1 MHNYNFIIESLIRI
15 ILYLEFI
22 NSKQSFVEL
31 MLDLD
36 NHKFELD
43 ALKSARKKNSFN
55 FIEYENFKITSNQ
68 VCVNLFT

>member
-1 MHNYNFIIESLIRI
+1 MNAIFKVFRIR
-15 ILYLEFI
+15 L
-22 NSKQSFVEL
+22 KQSFVEL

-36 NHKFELD
+36 NHKFELYV
-43 ALKSARKKNSFN
+43 LKSARKKNSFN

>member
-31 MLDLD
+31 MLDLH

-43 ALKSARKKNSFN
+43 ALKSARKKN
-55 FIEYENFKITSNQ
+55 
-68 VCVNLFT
+68 